1 VSEKFALRD
10 ALWLTMLLLVGVHLA
25 EAQQPTRVPRIG
37 YLSRDLHPADSRAP
51 SPRNLE
57 AFRHGLRELGY
68 VEGKNIIIEYR
79 YSDGRNERLPALAEE
94 LVGLKTDIIVA
105 DSYASA
111 NAAKQVTKTIPII
124 MTSGADPIATGLATS
139 LSRPG
144 GNITGLTNLT
154 PQLLGKRIEVL
165 KELVPNV
172 SRFAVLDTVT
182 SVAKP
187 MFNDGKAA
195 AQSLGVNLKLVEV
208 RTPNPD
214 LEGAFRVIIKERVG
228 GLIAGTGPLG
238 SSLYRKTILELVERN
253 RLPAIYPSEPW
264 VEDGG
269 LTYYG
274 ANIPDLYRR
283 AATYVEKIL
292 KGSKP
297 ANLPIEQPT
306 KFELVVNL
314 KAAKEIGL
322 TIPQRVL
329 LKADRVIK

>member
-1 VSEKFALRD
+1 LQFFSRSTA
-10 ALWLTMLLLVGVHLA
+10 A
-25 EAQQPTRVPRIG
+25 EEGATHR
-37 YLSRDLHPADSRAP
+37 LSSRDLHPADSRAP

-79 YSDGRNERLPALAEE
+79 YSDGRNERLLALAEE
-94 LVGLKTDIIVA
+94 LVGLNTDIIVA

-124 MTSGADPIATGLATS
+124 MTSGADPVATGLATS

-195 AQSLGVNLKLVEV
+195 AQTLGVNLKLVEV
-208 RTPNPD
+208 RTPKPD

-253 RLPAIYPSEPW
+253 HLPAIYPAEPW

-269 LTYYG
+269 LMYYG

-283 AATYVEKIL
+283 AAIYVDKIL
-292 KGSKP
+292 KGAKP
-297 ANLPIEQPT
+297 ADLPIEQPT

-314 KAAKEIGL
+314 KAAKGIGL
-322 TIPQRVL
+322 TIPQRML
-329 LKADRVIK
+329 LKADRVTK

>member
-1 VSEKFALRD
+1 MRVTNALIGNVV
-10 ALWLTMLLLVGVHLA
+10 ALLIFGCSFSA
-25 EAQQPTRVPRIG
+25 EAQQPKKVPRIG

-79 YSDGRNERLPALAEE
+79 YSDGRNERLLALAEE
-94 LVGLKTDIIVA
+94 LVGLNTDIIVA

-124 MTSGADPIATGLATS
+124 MTSGADPVATGLATS

-195 AQSLGVNLKLVEV
+195 AQTLGVNLKLVEV
-208 RTPNPD
+208 RTPKPD

-253 RLPAIYPSEPW
+253 HLPAIYPAEPW

-269 LTYYG
+269 LMYYG

-283 AATYVEKIL
+283 AAIYVDKIL
-292 KGSKP
+292 KGAKP
-297 ANLPIEQPT
+297 ADLPIEQPT

-314 KAAKEIGL
+314 KAAKGIGL
-322 TIPQRVL
+322 TIPQRML
-329 LKADRVIK
+329 LKADRVTK

>member
-1 VSEKFALRD
+1 LQFFSRSTA
-10 ALWLTMLLLVGVHLA
+10 A
-25 EAQQPTRVPRIG
+25 EEGATHR
-37 YLSRDLHPADSRAP
+37 LSSRDLHPADSRAP

-79 YSDGRNERLPALAEE
+79 YSDGRNERLLALAEE
-94 LVGLKTDIIVA
+94 LVGLNTDIIVA

-124 MTSGADPIATGLATS
+124 MTSGADPVATGLATS
-139 LSRPG
+139 VSRPG

-195 AQSLGVNLKLVEV
+195 AQTLGVNLKLVEV
-208 RTPNPD
+208 RTPKPD

-253 RLPAIYPSEPW
+253 HLPAIYPAEPW

-269 LTYYG
+269 LMYYG

-283 AATYVEKIL
+283 AAIYVDKIL
-292 KGSKP
+292 KGAKP
-297 ANLPIEQPT
+297 ADLPIEQPT

-314 KAAKEIGL
+314 KAAKGIGL
-322 TIPQRVL
+322 TIPQRML
-329 LKADRVIK
+329 LKADRVTK

>member
-1 VSEKFALRD
+1 
-10 ALWLTMLLLVGVHLA
+10 
-25 EAQQPTRVPRIG
+25 
-37 YLSRDLHPADSRAP
+37 
-51 SPRNLE
+51 LE

-79 YSDGRNERLPALAEE
+79 YSDGRNERLLALAEE
-94 LVGLKTDIIVA
+94 LVGLNTDIIVA

-124 MTSGADPIATGLATS
+124 MTSGADPVATGLATS

-195 AQSLGVNLKLVEV
+195 AQTLGVNLKLVEV
-208 RTPNPD
+208 RTPKPD

-253 RLPAIYPSEPW
+253 HLPAIYPAEPW

-269 LTYYG
+269 LMYYG

-283 AATYVEKIL
+283 AAIYVDKIL
-292 KGSKP
+292 KGAKP
-297 ANLPIEQPT
+297 ADLPIEQPT

-314 KAAKEIGL
+314 KAAKGIGL
-322 TIPQRVL
+322 TIPQRML
-329 LKADRVIK
+329 LKADRVTK